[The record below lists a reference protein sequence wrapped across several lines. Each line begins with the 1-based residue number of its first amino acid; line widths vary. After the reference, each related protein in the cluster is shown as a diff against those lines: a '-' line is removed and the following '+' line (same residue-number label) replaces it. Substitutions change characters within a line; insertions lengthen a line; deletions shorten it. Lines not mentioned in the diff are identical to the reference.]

1 MDCFINSA
9 ILHILDF
16 SSNTVV
22 YSDTTLNMDDSMI
35 SSYVKKKTDSI
46 MQDVRV
52 QEAKFNEGS
61 SFKEVLDSYTSSDI
75 NFVEFTKRVTKK
87 LEGYL
92 KNTASKS
99 YDVLFIDFTYGEQPY
114 ISFVLLENQSAI
126 THLSTHSDGLVSNI
140 ITNANSILPSASK
153 KPNTFA
159 IIQKA
164 SKKIELVDRTDWNSG
179 DIKVLEEMILDCTS
193 QMAKDI
199 VLKEVDE
206 VVKEVA
212 IKADVNP
219 TLLLSKYKNYVQESV
234 EEDRPLT
241 TEALATEVF
250 NESEE
255 MQNAFIETSLEH
267 ELPKE
272 VEVPKQYSR
281 KMKQQKIKTDTGIEL
296 SFPTEYSDDNRFI
309 EFVPHNDGTFTI
321 EIKNIGKITNK
332 A

>member
-1 MDCFINSA
+1 MDCLINSA

-16 SSNTVV
+16 SSDTVV
-22 YSDTTLNMDDSMI
+22 YSDTTLNLEDTII
-35 SSYVKKKTDSI
+35 SYYVKKKTDSI
-46 MQDVRV
+46 MNDVRV
-52 QEAKFNEGS
+52 QEAKFNKGS
-61 SFKEVLDSYTSSDI
+61 SFKELVDSFTSNDV
-75 NFVEFTKRVTKK
+75 NFVEFTEKVTKK
-87 LEGYL
+87 LEAYL

-99 YDVLFIDFTYGEQPY
+99 YDVLFIDYTYGEQPY
-114 ISFVLLENQSAI
+114 VTFVLLENQSAI
-126 THLSTHSDGLVSNI
+126 THLSTHSDGLISNI

-179 DIKVLEEMILDCTS
+179 DISVLEEMILDCTS

-199 VLKEVDE
+199 VLKEVDA
-206 VVKEVA
+206 VVNEVA
-212 IKADVNP
+212 IQTDTNP
-219 TLLLSKYKNYVQESV
+219 TLLMSKYKNYVQESV
-234 EEDRPLT
+234 EEEKPIT
-241 TEALATEVF
+241 KESLAAEVF

-255 MQNAFIETSLEH
+255 MQNAFISTSLEH
-267 ELPKE
+267 EIPEE

>member
-1 MDCFINSA
+1 MDCLINSA

-16 SSNTVV
+16 SSDTVV
-22 YSDTTLNMDDSMI
+22 YSDTTLNLEDTII

-46 MQDVRV
+46 MNDVRV
-52 QEAKFNEGS
+52 QEAKFNKGS
-61 SFKEVLDSYTSSDI
+61 SFKELVDSFTSNDV
-75 NFVEFTKRVTKK
+75 NFVEFTEKVTKK
-87 LEGYL
+87 LEAYL

-99 YDVLFIDFTYGEQPY
+99 YDVLFIDYTYGEQPY
-114 ISFVLLENQSAI
+114 VTFVLLENQSAI
-126 THLSTHSDGLVSNI
+126 THLSTHSDGLISNI

-179 DIKVLEEMILDCTS
+179 DISVLEEMILDCTS

-199 VLKEVDE
+199 VLKEVDA
-206 VVKEVA
+206 VVNEVA
-212 IKADVNP
+212 IQTDTNP
-219 TLLLSKYKNYVQESV
+219 TLLMSKYKNYVQESV
-234 EEDRPLT
+234 EEEKPIT
-241 TEALATEVF
+241 KESLAAEVF

-255 MQNAFIETSLEH
+255 MQNAFISTSLEH
-267 ELPKE
+267 EIPEE

>member
-46 MQDVRV
+46 MQDVRI
-52 QEAKFNEGS
+52 QEAKFNECS
-61 SFKEVLDSYTSSDI
+61 SFKEVLDTYTSSDI
-75 NFVEFTKRVTKK
+75 NFVEFTERVTKK

-140 ITNANSILPSASK
+140 ITTANSILPSASK

-179 DIKVLEEMILDCTS
+179 DIKVLEEMILDCNS

-212 IKADVNP
+212 VKADVNP